1 MSASKIQVQAPQVDL
16 TEALLWQHDVATYLP
31 KLVQLKNDWYQAHH
45 VAFWQRW
52 VIDTFD
58 IRTCNQF
65 GLVVWSIILNIP
77 LQIAQPP
84 SQPGKP
90 TFGFGLL
97 NKNFGRGNFSTIQ
110 PTVIVLSIDRQRDLL
125 LLRYNQLTGKC
136 SIPWINR
143 MLHRIIG
150 DYGKIY
156 ALDPLDMSSITYV
169 LDYIPSAELAFVLAQ
184 CDVLPR
190 PSGVPIKI
198 VLKPL
203 IPFGFGTKNKNFK
216 SSNFSNP
223 FLVS

>member
-1 MSASKIQVQAPQVDL
+1 MAASKIQIQAPQVDL
-16 TEALLWQHDVATYLP
+16 TEALLWQHDIATYLP
-31 KLVQLKNDWYQAHH
+31 QLVQLKNDWYQAHH
-45 VAFWQRW
+45 VAFWQQW

-77 LQIAQPP
+77 LAISQPP
-84 SQPGKP
+84 SRQGKP
-90 TFGFGLL
+90 TFGFGVL
-97 NKNFGRGNFSTIQ
+97 NQNFGRGNFSTVA
-110 PTVIVLSIDRQRDLL
+110 PTVIVLTIDQQRDLL

-143 MLHRIIG
+143 MLNRIIG

-169 LDYIPSAELAFVLAQ
+169 LDYNPSAGLAFVLAQ

-198 VLKPL
+198 VLKPR
-203 IPFGFGTKNKNFK
+203 IPFGFGIYNKNFK
-216 SSNFSNP
+216 SANFSNP